1 MSTFGLSQDDIRLIS
16 GGLFLFKSVL
26 LVFSILF
33 GFQFLALMIKSFRIF
48 FSNTDP

>member
-1 MSTFGLSQDDIRLIS
+1 
-16 GGLFLFKSVL
+16 
-26 LVFSILF
+26 LVFCILF